1 MGRRKRLAK
10 SVEIR
15 PTLAGSSSRERKKKL
30 IPLAMSVVLFTLWFI
45 FLLVTA
51 LST

>member
-15 PTLAGSSSRERKKKL
+15 PTLAQSSSRERKIQL
-30 IPLAMSVVLFTLWFI
+30 IPLAMSVVLFAIWFI